1 MRLLPCD
8 HRYSP
13 GSSLP
18 GALTNTIS
26 ASSVANS
33 TSTSSRAEMVQ
44 ALAIDGK
51 GNARTMASKTRHD
64 RSHAKGFLCSKLQ
77 SCWWGSV
84 GSFDAHFA
92 RAGCKDSMSTVASEF
107 SQDHARLRLMRA
119 TPLSCA
125 TKKPNCKTNG
135 HEEHIR
141 LRQMSR
147 VLL

>member
-51 GNARTMASKTRHD
+51 DNARTTASRTRHD

-77 SCWWGSV
+77 SCWWGRCRELRRA
-84 GSFDAHFA
+84 FRA

-141 LRQMSR
+141 LR
-147 VLL
+147 